1 MPIPP
6 ASEFTRFV
14 KYRADI
20 RIAVDTTYRF
30 PARTY
35 LARPPAGLLTS
46 FVRQT
51 QVAQSS
57 GLPEVVPSTPSGPTA
72 DLVLNWKGLTVGLEE
87 QYNYVSGDYGQLP
100 AFSPCKKTFSFT
112 LTNIQNIGD
121 VNSIT
126 LTVDEYDFTG
136 LTIENVSVS
145 EGYVIVN
152 GMNGILNFATIGLTN
167 SSVFTITLPDSFDD
181 ICQITDIG
189 VSYLPISFI
198 AVSCETQPT
207 ELNTNSTYVLINPSS
222 DKVITIILGDGE
234 TSNIYSIYPGQ
245 ALGVNGESQISGITE
260 LSLNDCSPAK
270 TLSCRATSVPFDV
283 SLGLQLYNQE
293 IEQDMT
299 LTFNNDATLVINPLT
314 AETITPGPTSV
325 VDITCSPV

>member
-1 MPIPP
+1 MPIPS

-20 RIAVDTTYRF
+20 RTAVDSTYRV

-35 LARPPAGLLTS
+35 LARPSAGLLTS
-46 FVRQT
+46 FVRET

-57 GLPEVVPSTPSGPTA
+57 GVPEITSSGPNA
-72 DLVLNWKGLTVGLEE
+72 DLVLNWGGLTVGLEE
-87 QYNYVSGDYGQLP
+87 QYSYVSGDYGQLP
-100 AFSPCKKTFSFT
+100 AFSPCKKTFSFA

-145 EGYVIVN
+145 EGYVVIDGDSGV
-152 GMNGILNFATIGLTN
+152 LNFATSGLTN

-189 VSYLPISFI
+189 VSYAPYTVIV
-198 AVSCETQPT
+198 VSCETQTT
-207 ELNTNSTYVLINPSS
+207 ELDSEVSYVLINPSS
-222 DKVITIILGDGE
+222 NKAVDITLGDGE
-234 TSNIYSIYPGQ
+234 TSEQYSIYPGI
-245 ALGVNGESQISGITE
+245 ALPVNGVAPITGITE
-260 LSLNDCSPAK
+260 LTFLDCYSAK
-270 TLSCRATSVPFDV
+270 TLSCSATSVPFDV
-283 SLGLQLYNQE
+283 TVGLQLYNQE
-293 IEQDMT
+293 ETQNMT
-299 LTFNNDATLVINPLT
+299 LTFNNDTTLVINPLT
-314 AETITPGPTSV
+314 SQIITPGPTSV
-325 VDITCSPV
+325 VDITCAPI